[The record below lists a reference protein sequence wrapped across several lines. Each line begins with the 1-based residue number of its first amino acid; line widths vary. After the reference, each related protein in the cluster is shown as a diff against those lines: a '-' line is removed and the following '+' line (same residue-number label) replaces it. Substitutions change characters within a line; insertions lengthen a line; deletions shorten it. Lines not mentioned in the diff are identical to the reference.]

1 MSSKTQIKE
10 FNVQG
15 MHCASCA
22 INLTRAI
29 KKVPGVAEVNVNYG
43 NEMAVIKTS
52 SEKIDLNQIKKAAS
66 QLGYDLVEAENID
79 DDEINRVR
87 QTAQKILL
95 FKLFIGA
102 ICSISL
108 MLLMWLPRPVWLDA
122 TLHHYLMWILATPVQ
137 FWVGRQFYLGAW
149 SALKNKS
156 FNMDTLIAL
165 GTSVAY
171 FFSAFVVVFGSW
183 LKSQGLETHSYFEVS
198 ATVITLVLLGK
209 YIEGRAKDNT
219 SSALRRLMDL
229 APKTAWVWKAGE
241 WQEVPLA
248 TVKVGDKVLVK
259 PGEKIPLDGVVVT
272 GGSSVD
278 ESMLTGESLPVEKSI
293 GQRVIGATI
302 NQRGSM
308 EIIAQAVGNQTVL
321 ANIVRLVRQAQGS
334 RPPVQALV
342 DQITN
347 IFVPTV
353 LILSMI
359 SFVGWLLFGPEPKLW
374 LALSSM
380 MSVLIIA
387 CPCALGLATPTSLV
401 VGVGRAAELG
411 ILIRDA
417 ASLELA
423 ARVKTLIFD
432 KTGTITQGKP
442 RVINHQIFG
451 LPRDESELMLAE
463 VMATEQLSQHPLA
476 SALVEFAQAKSSKIE
491 AIESVK
497 VKDFLS
503 LDGLGVKAQ
512 ANGNKFLIGTEKLLA
527 QNGIEITSE
536 VKELAE
542 QWRRLGQTA
551 IFVARRNQLVAIFGV
566 ADQVRPEAETV
577 LNRLKKRKI
586 HTILLSG
593 DKNSTV
599 QKLAEKLG
607 FDQFFA
613 EVSPA
618 EKLAVVKAIRAKR
631 GLVGVVGDGINDAPA
646 LAGADLSLA
655 MGGGTDIAIESAGVT
670 LLRDDLGL
678 IRQVI
683 TLSIATMSNIKQ
695 NLIWAFGYNVILIPV
710 AMGVFYPLT
719 GWQLNP
725 ILAGAAMMLSSLSVI
740 GNALRLKNKGKTI

>member
-1 MSSKTQIKE
+1 MPSKKTQIKE

-22 INLTRAI
+22 VNLTRAI
-29 KKVPGVAEVNVNYG
+29 KKIPGVSDANVNYG

-52 SEKIDLNQIKKAAS
+52 SEKLDINQVKKAAS
-66 QLGYDLVEAENID
+66 RLGYELLEAENAGMAELD
-79 DDEINRVR
+79 QVR
-87 QTAQKILL
+87 QKKHEFLKYKLAVGAVCAIL
-95 FKLFIGA
+95 
-102 ICSISL
+102 L
-108 MLLMWLPRPVWLDA
+108 MLLMWLPRPNWLSA
-122 TLHHYLMWILATPVQ
+122 TVHHYLMWLLATPVQ

-149 SALKNKS
+149 SALRNKS
-156 FNMDTLIAL
+156 FNMDTLIVL

-171 FFSAFVVVFGSW
+171 FFSAFVVVHGSW
-183 LKSQGLETHSYFEVS
+183 LRNQGLVTHLYFEVS

-209 YIEGRAKDNT
+209 FLESRAKDNT
-219 SSALRRLMDL
+219 SSALHRLMNL
-229 APKTAWVWKAGE
+229 APKTAWVWRDGE
-241 WQEVPLA
+241 WQTVPLA
-248 TVKVGDKVLVK
+248 AVKVGERVLVK
-259 PGEKIPLDGVVVT
+259 PGEKIPLDGVVIA
-272 GGSSVD
+272 GSSSVD
-278 ESMLTGESLPVEKSI
+278 ESMLTGESVPVEKTT
-293 GQRVIGATI
+293 GQKVIGATI
-302 NQRGSM
+302 NQRGSL
-308 EIIAQAVGNQTVL
+308 EIKAQAVGDQTVL

-342 DQITN
+342 DQITS

-359 SFVGWLLFGPEPKLW
+359 TFVGWLVFGPEPKLW

-423 ARVKTLIFD
+423 ARIKTLIFD
-432 KTGTITQGKP
+432 KTGTITQGRP
-442 RVINHQIFG
+442 QVVDHQFIDVSKKDSNF
-451 LPRDESELMLAE
+451 LLTEIQAI
-463 VMATEQLSQHPLA
+463 EQLSQHPLA
-476 SALVEFAQAKSSKIE
+476 SALVEFAQTQLPASSV
-491 AIESVK
+491 SQPVK
-497 VKDFLS
+497 VTDFLS
-503 LDGLGVKAQ
+503 LDGLGVQ
-512 ANGNKFLIGTEKLLA
+512 ANANYHKLLIGTEMLLA
-527 QNGIEITSE
+527 QNEIKISSNILE
-536 VKELAE
+536 QAE
-542 QWRRLGQTA
+542 QWHLLGQTVV
-551 IFVARRNQLVAIFGV
+551 FVARDQQLVALFGV
-566 ADQVRPEAETV
+566 ADQVRSEATAL
-577 LNRLKKRKI
+577 LNWLKQQKI

-599 QKLAEKLG
+599 QKLAENLD

-613 EVSPA
+613 EVSPT

-655 MGGGTDIAIESAGVT
+655 MGGGTDIAIEAAGVT
-670 LLRDDLGL
+670 LLRDDLNL
-678 IRQVI
+678 IKRVI
-683 TLSIATMSNIKQ
+683 KLSTATMNNIKQ
-695 NLIWAFGYNVILIPV
+695 NLIWAFGYNIILIPV

-725 ILAGAAMMLSSLSVI
+725 ILAGMAMVLSSLSVI
-740 GNALRLKNKGKTI
+740 GNALRLKNTEK

>member
-10 FNVQG
+10 FAVQG

-22 INLTRAI
+22 LNLTRAI
-29 KKVPGVAEVNVNYG
+29 KKIPGVVEVSVNYG

-52 SEKIDLNQIKKAAS
+52 SEKLDINQVKKAAS
-66 QLGYDLVEAENID
+66 RLGYNLLEAENASMAEAD
-79 DDEINRVR
+79 RVR
-87 QTAQKILL
+87 QIAHQKL
-95 FKLFIGA
+95 KLKLVVGA
-102 ICSISL
+102 ISSVLL
-108 MLLMWLPRPVWLDA
+108 MLLMWLPRPSWLSA
-122 TLHHYLMWILATPVQ
+122 SIHHYLMWILATPVQ

-156 FNMDTLIAL
+156 FNMDTLIVL

-183 LKSQGLETHSYFEVS
+183 LKNQGLETHSYFEVS

-209 YIEGRAKDNT
+209 FFEARAKENT
-219 SSALRRLMDL
+219 SSALRKLIDL
-229 APKTAWVWKAGE
+229 APKTAWVLRGGE
-241 WQEVPLA
+241 WQKMPLA
-248 TVKVGDKVLVK
+248 EVKIGDRVLVK
-259 PGEKIPLDGVVVT
+259 PGEKIPLDGLVIA
-272 GGSSVD
+272 GSSSVD
-278 ESMLTGESLPVEKSI
+278 ESMLTGESAPVEKTT
-293 GQRVIGATI
+293 GQKVIGATI
-302 NQRGSM
+302 NQRGSL
-308 EIIAQAVGNQTVL
+308 EIKAQAVGDQTVL
-321 ANIVRLVRQAQGS
+321 ANIVKLVRQAQGS
-334 RPPVQALV
+334 RPPVQAVV
-342 DQITN
+342 DQITS

-353 LILSMI
+353 LILSII
-359 SFVGWLLFGPEPKLW
+359 SFVGWLVFGPEPRLW

-423 ARVKTLIFD
+423 ARVKTIIFD
-432 KTGTITQGKP
+432 KTGTLTQGRP
-442 RVINHQIFG
+442 QVANHQFIDMSKNDSS
-451 LPRDESELMLAE
+451 LLSAE
-463 VMATEQLSQHPLA
+463 IRATEQLSQHPLA
-476 SALVEFAQAKSSKIE
+476 SALVEFTQNQLEASKSSPSI
-491 AIESVK
+491 K
-497 VKDFLS
+497 VTDFLS
-503 LDGLGVKAQ
+503 LDGLGVQAQ
-512 ANGNKFLIGTEKLLA
+512 ANHKKLLIGTEKLFA
-527 QNGIEITSE
+527 QNEIKISSDYL
-536 VKELAE
+536 ELAE
-542 QWRRLGQTA
+542 QWRMLGQTVV
-551 IFVARRNQLVAIFGV
+551 FVAQEKQLVAMFGV
-566 ADQVRPEAETV
+566 ADQVRPEATAL
-577 LNRLKKRKI
+577 LNWLKQQKI

-618 EKLAVVKAIRAKR
+618 EKLAVVKSIQAER

-670 LLRDDLGL
+670 LLRDDLNL
-678 IRQVI
+678 IKQVI
-683 TLSIATMSNIKQ
+683 KLSAATMNNIRQ
-695 NLIWAFGYNVILIPV
+695 NLIWAFGYNIILIPV

-725 ILAGAAMMLSSLSVI
+725 ILAGMAMVLSSLSVI
-740 GNALRLKNKGKTI
+740 GNALRLKNTGATR

>member
-1 MSSKTQIKE
+1 MPSKKPQIKE
-10 FNVQG
+10 FSVQG

-22 INLTRAI
+22 VNLTRAI
-29 KKVPGVAEVNVNYG
+29 KKIPGVVEANVNYG

-52 SEKIDLNQIKKAAS
+52 SEKLDINQVKKAAS
-66 QLGYDLVEAENID
+66 RLGYELLEAENAGMAEID
-79 DDEINRVR
+79 QVR
-87 QTAQKILL
+87 QRKHESLKY
-95 FKLFIGA
+95 KLAVGA
-102 ICSISL
+102 VCAVLL
-108 MLLMWLPRPVWLDA
+108 MLLMWLPRPTWLSA
-122 TLHHYLMWILATPVQ
+122 TLHHFLMWFLATPVQ

-183 LKSQGLETHSYFEVS
+183 LRNQGLETHMYFEVS

-209 YIEGRAKDNT
+209 FLEARAKDNT
-219 SSALRRLMDL
+219 SSALRRLMNL
-229 APKTAWVWKAGE
+229 APKTAWAWRSNE
-241 WQEVPLA
+241 WQEVPLT
-248 TVKVGDKVLVK
+248 TVKVGERVLVK
-259 PGEKIPLDGVVVT
+259 PGEKIPLDGLVIA
-272 GGSSVD
+272 GSSSVD
-278 ESMLTGESLPVEKSI
+278 ESMLTGESVPVEKTT
-293 GQRVIGATI
+293 GQKVIGATI
-302 NQRGSM
+302 NQRGSL
-308 EIIAQAVGNQTVL
+308 EIKAQAVGDQTVL

-342 DQITN
+342 DQITS

-359 SFVGWLLFGPEPKLW
+359 TFVGWLVFGPEPKLW
-374 LALSSM
+374 SALSSM

-423 ARVKTLIFD
+423 ARVKTLVFD
-432 KTGTITQGKP
+432 KTGTLTKGRPQ
-442 RVINHQIFG
+442 VSNHQFFQLSIKDSN
-451 LPRDESELMLAE
+451 LLLAE
-463 VMATEQLSQHPLA
+463 IKSTEQLSQHPLA
-476 SALVEFAQAKSSKIE
+476 SALVEFAQNLLKVSKSSPSI
-491 AIESVK
+491 IVSN
-497 VKDFLS
+497 FLS
-503 LDGLGVKAQ
+503 LDGLGVQ
-512 ANGNKFLIGTEKLLA
+512 AHVNEHKLLIGTEKLLA
-527 QNGIEITSE
+527 QNEIKVASDILK
-536 VKELAE
+536 VAE
-542 QWRRLGQTA
+542 QWRLLGQTV
-551 IFVARRNQLVAIFGV
+551 IFVARDQKLVALFGV
-566 ADQVRPEAETV
+566 ADQVRPEATAL
-577 LNRLKKRKI
+577 LNWLKQQKI

-607 FDQFFA
+607 IDQFFA

-618 EKLAVVKAIRAKR
+618 EKLAVVKSIQAER

-646 LAGADLSLA
+646 LAGADLSVA

-670 LLRDDLGL
+670 LLRDDLNL
-678 IRQVI
+678 IKQVI
-683 TLSIATMSNIKQ
+683 KLSAATMNNIKQ
-695 NLIWAFGYNVILIPV
+695 NLIWAFGYNVVLIPV

-719 GWQLNP
+719 GWLLNP
-725 ILAGAAMMLSSLSVI
+725 ILAGMAMVLSSLSVI
-740 GNALRLKNKGKTI
+740 GNALRLKNQE